1 MRLSA
6 FLGAIGAAV
15 FAAAPAMANGFGNWA
30 AVVVAGDWRAHDG
43 SQSPVFD
50 DARRDLV
57 TDLEGIGFRPQ
68 NIAQL
73 SAQADRLG
81 DPSLR
86 KSSAHGMATA
96 LWDLS
101 QSAPGGCLLYIT
113 SHGSPD
119 GVRVGDDIVSPTDLA
134 IMVNNACGHNP
145 AVVIVS
151 ACFSGIF
158 VPAISAPDRLVITAA
173 RPDRTSFGCS
183 AKAKYTYFDNCVL
196 SVFSAS
202 HDFPDLGVAAKTCVA
217 KEEKDTGMSPPSDPQ
232 VSVGTQIAAELPSW

>member
-1 MRLSA
+1 MRFPLSA
-6 FLGAIGAAV
+6 IVLALIFGAVPAGAAD
-15 FAAAPAMANGFGNWA
+15 FGNWA

-43 SQSPVFD
+43 GQSPVFD

-57 TDLEGIGFRPQ
+57 ADLERIGFRPQ

-73 SAQADRLG
+73 SAQADHLG

-86 KSSAHGMATA
+86 KSSAHEMATA

-101 QSAPGGCLLYIT
+101 QGAPGGCLLYIT

-158 VPAISAPDRLVITAA
+158 IPAISAADRLVITAA

-183 AKAKYTYFDNCVL
+183 TKAKYTYFDNCVL
-196 SVFSAS
+196 SAFPAS
-202 HDFPDLGVAAKTCVA
+202 HDFPDLAASAKQCVA
-217 KEEKDTGMSPPSDPQ
+217 REEQDTGMSPPSDPQ
-232 VSVGTQIAAELPSW
+232 VFVGTQVAAELPAW

>member
-1 MRLSA
+1 MRFPLSA
-6 FLGAIGAAV
+6 IVLALIFGAVPAGAA
-15 FAAAPAMANGFGNWA
+15 GFGNWA

-57 TDLEGIGFRPQ
+57 ADLERIGFRPQ
-68 NIAQL
+68 NIVQL
-73 SAQADRLG
+73 SAQADRFG
-81 DPSLR
+81 DSSLR
-86 KSSAHGMATA
+86 KSSAHAMATA
-96 LWDLS
+96 LWDAS
-101 QSAPGGCLLYIT
+101 QSATGGCLLYIT

-158 VPAISAPDRLVITAA
+158 IPAISAADRLVITAA

-183 AKAKYTYFDNCVL
+183 AKAKYTYFDSCVL
-196 SVFSAS
+196 SVFASA
-202 HDFPDLGVAAKTCVA
+202 HDFPDLGATAKACVA
-217 KEEKDTGMSPPSDPQ
+217 KEEQDTGMSPPSDPQ
-232 VSVGTQIAAELPSW
+232 VFVGTQIAAELPAW